1 MKIIKRIL
9 LIALALILST
19 SAFAACDTESGNGD
33 TDSTTESGTQSTQP
47 AKDFD
52 YSSVNIADYISVPK
66 NEYESSKVTLS
77 TDYIITDADV
87 EKAIEDEFFDNK
99 SKTNGDTQVTDQPI
113 KLGDSAF
120 IYYTGYLNGVAFNGG
135 SNASDAK
142 PYELS
147 IGSGSFIPGFEE
159 GLIGIVPNT
168 TSKDAPYDLHVTFPE
183 NYSSTDLAGKAV
195 VFKVWI
201 QYIVQYTIPTLTDD
215 YVKNTLKFDGTAE
228 EYKVYVKQ
236 TMQAEATA
244 SAESEAIGA
253 VMNLLM
259 TKSEFKK
266 LPEESVTY
274 WYNSYLS
281 QIQQYVDMYTMYG
294 MQVTLDEMACQ
305 MMGLQ
310 TGSDWKTPLTEMAKD
325 VVKSIL
331 IYYAVA
337 EEQNITVTDAEYVAK
352 LKELADYYSSSEKT
366 YTPEEI
372 ENEVGRSTLEQNIL
386 MEKVDKYI
394 LDHCT
399 IEYKDQ

>member
-1 MKIIKRIL
+1 MKTLKRIL
-9 LIALALILST
+9 LIALALVLAAST
-19 SAFAACDTESGNGD
+19 FVACDTEENE
-33 TDSTTESGTQSTQP
+33 TEKGTEASTQAP
-47 AKDFD
+47 KPEDFD
-52 YSSVNIADYISVPK
+52 YSSANLSDYVSVPK
-66 NEYESSKVTLS
+66 NEYESSKVTLG
-77 TDYIITDADV
+77 TEYIITDDTV
-87 EKAIEDEFFDNK
+87 NKTIEDELFDNK
-99 SKTNGDTQVTDQPI
+99 VKTNADTQITDQPI

-120 IYYTGYLNGVAFNGG
+120 IYYTGYLDGVAFSGG

-159 GLIGIVPNT
+159 GLIGLVPNT

-183 NYSSTDLAGKAV
+183 NYNSADLAGKAV
-195 VFKVWI
+195 IFKVWVV
-201 QYIVQYTIPTLTDD
+201 YTVQYTIPTLTDD
-215 YVKNTLKFDGTAE
+215 FVKTTLKFNGTAE
-228 EYKVYVKQ
+228 EYKAYVKASLQ
-236 TMQAEATA
+236 DEATA
-244 SAESEAIGA
+244 EAKNEALGA
-253 VMNLLM
+253 VINLLI

-266 LPEESVTY
+266 LPEESVAY

-281 QIQQYVDMYTMYG
+281 QIQQYVDMYAMYG

-337 EEQNITVTDAEYVAK
+337 EEQNITVTDAEYVAR

-372 ENEVGRSTLEQNIL
+372 ENEIGKSTLMQNIL
-386 MEKVDKYI
+386 MEKIDNYL